1 MTFSELEPTRRLQM
15 PSGEVIDIVRSGK
28 DNGGTAFEV
37 EALLPPRLSGPPP
50 HRHRREIETFDV
62 LEGVLRVRLGD
73 ETRDL
78 QTGES
83 VTVSP
88 WTLHAFAN
96 PSDRPT
102 RIRTV
107 ETPAGQLED
116 QFRVLASAGRL
127 PPLTRLARIN
137 VAHEL
142 GFHIHG
148 IPDLIQRVLWRAL
161 AALPSR
167 YGDRS

>member
-1 MTFSELEPTRRLQM
+1 MTFSEQASSRRLQM
-15 PSGEVIDIVRSGK
+15 PTGEVIDIVRSGR
-28 DNGGTAFEV
+28 DNGGAAFEV

-50 HRHRREIETFDV
+50 HRHRREIETFEV
-62 LEGVLRVRLGD
+62 LDGVLRVRVGN

-116 QFRVLASAGRL
+116 QFRVMATAGRL
-127 PPLTRLARIN
+127 LPLIRLARIN

-142 GFHIHG
+142 SFHIHG
-148 IPDLIQRVLWRAL
+148 IPDPIQRVLWRAL
-161 AALPSR
+161 ATLPSR
-167 YGDRS
+167 HGKLS

>member
-1 MTFSELEPTRRLQM
+1 MTFAEHQPGRRLHM
-15 PSGEVIDIVRSGK
+15 PSGEVIDIVRSGR
-28 DNGGTAFEV
+28 DNGGAAFEV

-50 HRHRREIETFDV
+50 HRHRREIETFEV
-62 LEGVLRVRLGD
+62 LEGVLRVRVGD

-83 VTVSP
+83 VTVNP

-96 PSDRPT
+96 PGDQPT

-116 QFRVLASAGRL
+116 QFRVLATAGRL
-127 PPLTRLARIN
+127 PPLVRLARIN

-142 GFHIHG
+142 SFHIHG
-148 IPDLIQRVLWRAL
+148 IPDPIQRVLWRAL

-167 YGDRS
+167 HGHRS

>member
-1 MTFSELEPTRRLQM
+1 MTFSEHELGRRLHL
-15 PSGEVIDIVRSGK
+15 STGEVIDIVRSGK
-28 DNGGTAFEV
+28 DNGGAAFEV

-50 HRHRREIETFDV
+50 HRHRREIETFEV
-62 LEGVLRVRLGD
+62 LEGVLRVRIGD

-83 VTVSP
+83 VTGSP

-96 PSDRPT
+96 PSDQPT

-116 QFRVLASAGRL
+116 QFRVLATAGRL
-127 PPLTRLARIN
+127 PPLLRLARVN

-142 GFHIHG
+142 SFHIHG
-148 IPDLIQRVLWRAL
+148 IPDPIQRVLWRAL

-167 YGDRS
+167 NGNRS